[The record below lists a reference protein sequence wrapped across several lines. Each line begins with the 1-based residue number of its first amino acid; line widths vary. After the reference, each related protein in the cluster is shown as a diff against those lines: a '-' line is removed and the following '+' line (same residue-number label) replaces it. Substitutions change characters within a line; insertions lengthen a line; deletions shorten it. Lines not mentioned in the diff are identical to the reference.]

1 MAKRSLIVLIDPKT
15 GEIMLETQ
23 GFKGQECIE
32 ATKELE
38 LALGTVRSM
47 EKTAEYYRD
56 GDDRDAW
63 INRTT

>member
-56 GDDRDAW
+56 SDDRDAW

>member
-15 GEIMLETQ
+15 GEIVLETQ
-23 GFKGQECIE
+23 GFKGQECIQ

>member
-56 GDDRDAW
+56 GDERDAW